1 MDNLIPLSGDISMNE
16 VLRGGAP
23 SLEKKASS
31 HAVIKEYRFVSVR
44 QPGRRTRAFSLLYAN
59 WMA

>member
-1 MDNLIPLSGDISMNE
+1 MNE